1 MKIRI
6 KDNHIR
12 FRIQENE
19 LETLLN
25 GDSLETALSFPNQ
38 TMTWVLRIGYPE
50 EHHAHYIDQKYI
62 IELGQSTREIWR
74 ENPRQCIAFSSNHP
88 TTNALI
94 IEVEL
99 DLMRDK

>member
-19 LETLLN
+19 LENLLN
-25 GDSLETALSFPNQ
+25 GGSIETALSFPYQ
-38 TMTWVLRIGYPE
+38 TMTWVLCIGYSE
-50 EHHAHYIDQKYI
+50 KHHAHYGDQKYI

-74 ENPRQCIAFSSNHP
+74 ENPWQCIAFSSNQP
-88 TTNALI
+88 TTNALTV
-94 IEVEL
+94 EVEL

>member
-19 LETLLN
+19 LETLIN
-25 GDSLETALSFPNQ
+25 GGSLETALSFPNQ

-50 EHHAHYIDQKYI
+50 KHHAHYSDQKYI

-74 ENPRQCIAFSSNHP
+74 ENPRQCIAFSSNQP
-88 TTNALI
+88 KANALT

-99 DLMRDK
+99 DLVRDK

>member
-6 KDNHIR
+6 KDDHIR

-19 LETLLN
+19 LETLIN
-25 GDSLETALSFPNQ
+25 GGSLETALSFPNQ
-38 TMTWVLRIGYPE
+38 TMTWVLRIGDPE
-50 EHHAHYIDQKYI
+50 EHHAQYIDQKYI